1 MTSSRESRR
10 SKRSVRR
17 NRSRRSQRPVRRNQS
32 RRSQRPVRR
41 NRSHRNSSNSKRLR
55 FRAAD
60 VPSKAEAEK
69 FAWIN
74 NWAHLTHGKDSIDFT
89 SILTILDQHENG
101 YPLTGWK
108 KDRLKQSIEYQ
119 LSTDDKGENFK
130 QLWER
135 GYTFGCEEDKPITF
149 IYHDDRDA
157 MIYSTPLTLGL
168 VDEANSGSNN
178 IFFRVNRPCAC
189 LNMPLRVA
197 VRISMYQDVRTV
209 PTEVLQ
215 LDSSLA
221 NVLVNNTL
229 YIPAVEVI
237 DAKKDAKNKNV
248 EFTSE
253 HYEEF
258 IEWLQTKSDVFK
270 RKNLEW
276 KEAWMT
282 LLAAK
287 NGIGPTVFAV
297 GRHIRPAST
306 KQLIDLIKNKHI
318 DKQSKEECLRK
329 IQETQFE
336 LPDPRFTTY
345 VTNVGVP
352 LKTVL
357 KNAQNHLLQKLS
369 TSLVE
374 TFEKCAGIGLVLTD
388 IKEGN
393 VIVIEDRIY
402 FIDFEYEWTA
412 IHSNLGQDCCN
423 LVNITLFCLFMQC
436 WEGWD
441 EKRHSTI
448 ASFLSKSIEV
458 LRNIGTDGMRDGLC
472 EVLNTSKKTD
482 PKNVFFN
489 DDINEQVEL
498 ILFMAHHY
506 QQSRSAWET
515 HDLCLENGLRDLKGN
530 EPIWPQ
536 LVQRIIANHDKIK
549 PSTL

>member
-1 MTSSRESRR
+1 M
-10 SKRSVRR
+10 
-17 NRSRRSQRPVRRNQS
+17 
-32 RRSQRPVRR
+32 
-41 NRSHRNSSNSKRLR
+41 R

-60 VPSKAEAEK
+60 VPSNAEAEK

-168 VDEANSGSNN
+168 VDEAISGSHNM
-178 IFFRVNRPCAC
+178 FFRVNRPCAC
-189 LNMPLRVA
+189 LKMPLRVG

-209 PTEVLQ
+209 PKEVLQ
-215 LDSSLA
+215 LAPSVA
-221 NVLVNNTL
+221 EKLVNSTL
-229 YIPAVEVI
+229 YIPADDVIEARARDNLTVEQI
-237 DAKKDAKNKNV
+237 DN
-248 EFTSE
+248 
-253 HYEEF
+253 F
-258 IEWLQTKSDVFK
+258 IKRLPTESVVFNQK
-270 RKNLEW
+270 GLEW

-306 KQLIDLIKNKHI
+306 KQLMDLIENKHV
-318 DKQSKEECLRK
+318 DERSKKECLRK

-357 KNAQNHLLQKLS
+357 KNAQNHPLQQLS
-369 TSLVE
+369 TSLVK
-374 TFEKCAGIGLVLTD
+374 TFEKCAGIGLVITD

-412 IHSNLGQDCCN
+412 IHSNLGRDCCN
-423 LVNITLFCLFMQC
+423 LVNITLFCLFIQC
-436 WEGWD
+436 WEGWN
-441 EKRHSTI
+441 ETRYKTI
-448 ASFLSKSIEV
+448 ASFLSESIDV
-458 LRNIGTDGMRDGLC
+458 LRNIDIDGMKDRLC
-472 EVLNTSKKTD
+472 QVLNNSENTK

-498 ILFMAHHY
+498 ILFMAHYY
-506 QQSRSAWET
+506 QKSGSLLEN
-515 HDLCLENGLRDLKGN
+515 HKLCLNGGLRDLRGKK
-530 EPIWPQ
+530 IWPQ
-536 LVQRIIANHDKIK
+536 LVQNIFANHETMNK